1 MERRCLM
8 IIITSISKSLVN
20 VYLLI
25 CAMLG
30 CGLERKAHI
39 EVEDV
44 FLSAVKNVST
54 LQFQISIQDKCR
66 VLDEQSTHLVFD
78 EIHSYQVLEKQLNT
92 MCLIKKL
99 SEKCQIKPLNVKCLI
114 KCIFDKCLLKP
125 LNIECLMKCLPD
137 YYLVKPLL

>member
-1 MERRCLM
+1 M

-30 CGLERKAHI
+30 CGLESKAHI

-54 LQFQISIQDKCR
+54 L
-66 VLDEQSTHLVFD
+66 
-78 EIHSYQVLEKQLNT
+78 
-92 MCLIKKL
+92 
-99 SEKCQIKPLNVKCLI
+99 
-114 KCIFDKCLLKP
+114 
-125 LNIECLMKCLPD
+125 
-137 YYLVKPLL
+137 

>member
-1 MERRCLM
+1 MCPMERRSLM

-30 CGLERKAHI
+30 CGLESKAHI

-54 LQFQISIQDKCR
+54 L
-66 VLDEQSTHLVFD
+66 
-78 EIHSYQVLEKQLNT
+78 
-92 MCLIKKL
+92 
-99 SEKCQIKPLNVKCLI
+99 
-114 KCIFDKCLLKP
+114 
-125 LNIECLMKCLPD
+125 
-137 YYLVKPLL
+137 